1 MIRTT
6 LFGARS
12 RKEAH
17 TDDSI
22 SNISVWR
29 DASTGA
35 VTAVDIWALAPD
47 GKNVSMEIRGG
58 ALTNLI
64 NQLKGA

>member
-22 SNISVWR
+22 SSISVWR

-35 VTAVDIWALAPD
+35 ITAIDIWALAPD
-47 GKNVSMEIRGG
+47 GKNVMVELRGG
-58 ALTNLI
+58 AITNLL